1 MNCQRRPSQ
10 QGLSLQSSSLPNPLA
25 ERING
30 LTRTLTGLSA
40 PVQEDC
46 NSKRGNQMTTSR
58 GGPMLAQLIT
68 QVRDEWGVEDV
79 NRQLQRYSAEHF
91 RSALKELQGLDP
103 AGLDSPPKLLIKTV
117 RGLAVKYYRDQGVN
131 PSLLGKMPGGGQ
143 DESPNVAVA
152 RSVPWRPMLG
162 PAVKLNFIPPA
173 RKQTPVSPLRPDSRP
188 LLCVV

>member
-10 QGLSLQSSSLPNPLA
+10 QGFAQQSSSLPNPLA

-30 LTRTLTGLSA
+30 LTRTLTSLSA
-40 PVQEDC
+40 LIQKDRKT
-46 NSKRGNQMTTSR
+46 KRRDHQTPSR
-58 GGPMLAQLIT
+58 GGPMLSQIIT

-79 NRQLQRYSAEHF
+79 NRQLRRYGAEHF

-103 AGLDSPPKLLIKTV
+103 GELDSPTKLLLKTV
-117 RGLAVKYYRDQGVN
+117 RGLAAQYYRDHGVN

-143 DESPNVAVA
+143 DESPYVATA

-162 PAVKLNFIPPA
+162 PAVSLNFVPPA
-173 RKQTPVSPLRPDSRP
+173 RKQTPLRPDSRP

>member
-10 QGLSLQSSSLPNPLA
+10 QGLSLQSSSLLNPLA

-30 LTRTLTGLSA
+30 LTRTLASLSA
-40 PVQEDC
+40 LIQEDR
-46 NSKRGNQMTTSR
+46 KTKGWDHQTPSR
-58 GGPMLAQLIT
+58 GGPMISQLKT

-79 NRQLQRYSAEHF
+79 NRQLRQYGAEHF

-103 AGLDSPPKLLIKTV
+103 AGLDSPTKLLLKTV
-117 RGLAVKYYRDQGVN
+117 RGLAAKYYRDQGVN

-143 DESPNVAVA
+143 DESPYVATA
-152 RSVPWRPMLG
+152 RSVPWRPLLG
-162 PAVKLNFIPPA
+162 PAVRLNIIQA
-173 RKQTPVSPLRPDSRP
+173 DRSQTPIIPLQPDSRS